1 MYYMTKYAYGTKA
14 DDNPVSTAS
23 AAGTAAP
30 KVDVTAD
37 DMSTAETILEP
48 YMYSSSFEVLDS
60 GTTKITNCV
69 ACVDAANDS
78 ISVEMVYSD
87 KDMTYT
93 TDGMIRTRNSYV
105 IKARKDAGVT
115 STEADGT
122 DTETDE
128 TNTEGGEE

>member
-1 MYYMTKYAYGTKA
+1 
-14 DDNPVSTAS
+14 
-23 AAGTAAP
+23 
-30 KVDVTAD
+30 
-37 DMSTAETILEP
+37 
-48 YMYSSSFEVLDS
+48 
-60 GTTKITNCV
+60 
-69 ACVDAANDS
+69 
-78 ISVEMVYSD
+78 
-87 KDMTYT
+87 MTYT